1 MTSAASRVGEPPTM
15 SELTISETDD
25 PRVVEEAAT
34 SDYSLHV
41 VPRTWRLGRL
51 SLAMAWSS
59 LLTAMFWIVF
69 AATVALAV
77 GTRDA
82 LIGIALSVV
91 VYGAINGVLSVAA
104 ARTGLTV
111 ALLSRSMFGYFGAS
125 LATAVFAAGAIYFA
139 IFEASVLAIAFQTHF
154 GGSLNTWYLVMAAVS
169 VPIVLGGVRVW
180 LDKLNAVL
188 LPIFLGGMIAAVIWA
203 VVEYDYD
210 GSWATY
216 QPTSTAGIA
225 GPGWWF
231 AFTAYMGVWLSMF
244 YTFDF
249 ARLGKVEEARSNG
262 FWVFGP
268 PYWLFTLLVNGVVG
282 IFLAQTIP
290 TEGGVSEASVVIGI
304 VQMMGW
310 AGLLFVLATQIKIN
324 SANVYLASTNLQSFF
339 SRALR
344 ITLPRSV
351 WTVAIG
357 VVMYVVMRT
366 DVFSFILKA
375 LQYQGAVVVGWVAI
389 ALVQLAYFRRGGRDE
404 TSFEFRPGRV
414 PGMNPGG
421 LVSWTVGSAIG
432 VYLIAD
438 GEPTGVT
445 WALPITFV
453 ICGGLYAAALAAARP
468 SWFVTLRAND
478 PRLEV
483 ADAWEQRILCGDCD
497 RSYVAIEMDRRPEP
511 GHDPICSQCAT
522 GYGFHR
528 AAQHEARG
536 VASA

>member
-1 MTSAASRVGEPPTM
+1 VTSVTTPAQATPPTR
-15 SELTISETDD
+15 SDLEISETDD
-25 PRVVEEAAT
+25 PRVVEEAARN
-34 SDYSLHV
+34 DYSLHV
-41 VPRTWRLGRL
+41 VPPTWRLGRFA
-51 SLAMAWSS
+51 LAMAWSS

-91 VYGAINGVLSVAA
+91 VYGAINYVLSIAA

-111 ALLSRSMFGYFGAS
+111 ALMSRSMFGYFGAS

-139 IFEASVLAIAFQTHF
+139 IFEASVLAIAFQTQF
-154 GGSLNTWYLVMAAVS
+154 GGALNTWYLVMAVVS

-180 LDKLNAVL
+180 LDKLNGVL
-188 LPIFLGGMIAAVIWA
+188 LPLFAGGLIAAVVWA
-203 VVEYDYD
+203 IAKYGYDS
-210 GSWATY
+210 SWATY
-216 QPTSTAGIA
+216 RPKSTAGIA

-268 PYWLFTLLVNGVVG
+268 PYWLLTLLVNGVVG
-282 IFLAQTIP
+282 IFLAQAIP
-290 TEGGVSEASVVIGI
+290 TQGGVSEASVVIGI

-310 AGLLFVLATQIKIN
+310 AGLIFVLATQIKIN
-324 SANVYLASTNLQSFF
+324 SANVYLASTNTQSFF

-344 ITLPRSV
+344 ITLPRSA

-357 VVMYVVMRT
+357 IVMYVVMRT

-389 ALVQLAYFRRGGRDE
+389 ALVQLAYLHSRGLDE
-404 TSFEFRPGRV
+404 RAIEFRPGRV
-414 PGMNPGG
+414 PGVNPGG
-421 LVSWTVGSAIG
+421 VIAWTVGSAIG
-432 VYLIAD
+432 IYLIAA
-438 GEPTGVT
+438 GHPTGVT
-445 WALPITFV
+445 WALPVTFV
-453 ICGGLYAAALAAARP
+453 VAGGLYAAALLVARP
-468 SWFVTLRAND
+468 GWFVTARPHD
-478 PRLEV
+478 PRDEV
-483 ADAWEQRILCGDCD
+483 TDAWRERILCTECE
-497 RSYVAIEMDRRPEP
+497 RSYVAIEMDRRPESP
-511 GHDPICSQCAT
+511 HGPICSQCAT

-528 AAQHEARG
+528 AAQR
-536 VASA
+536 VAG

>member
-1 MTSAASRVGEPPTM
+1 MA
-15 SELTISETDD
+15 ELTVSETDD
-25 PRVVEEAAT
+25 PRVVEEAAR

-41 VPRTWRLGRL
+41 VPRTWRLGRFA
-51 SLAMAWSS
+51 LAMAWSS
-59 LLTAMFWIVF
+59 LLTAMFWVVF

-139 IFEASVLAIAFQTHF
+139 IFEASVLAIAFQTQF

-188 LPIFLGGMIAAVIWA
+188 LPIFVGGMIAAVVWA
-203 VVEYDYD
+203 IAEFGYDS
-210 GSWATY
+210 SWASY
-216 QPTSTAGIA
+216 EPESTAGIA

-262 FWVFGP
+262 FWLFGP
-268 PYWLFTLLVNGVVG
+268 PYWLATLFVNGVVG
-282 IFLAQTIP
+282 IFLAQAIP

-304 VQMMGW
+304 VQLMGW
-310 AGLLFVLATQIKIN
+310 AGLIFVLATQIKIN
-324 SANVYLASTNLQSFF
+324 SANVYLASTNAQSFF

-389 ALVQLAYFRRGGRDE
+389 ALVHLAYFRGRGSGD
-404 TSFEFRPGRV
+404 TAFEFRPGRV

-421 LVSWTVGSAIG
+421 LLAWTIGSAIG
-432 VYLIAD
+432 IYLIAD
-438 GEPTGVT
+438 GAPAGVT
-445 WALPITFV
+445 WALPTTFTV
-453 ICGGLYAAALAAARP
+453 SGALYALALAVARP
-468 SWFVTLRAND
+468 GWFVTPRPND
-478 PRLEV
+478 PRAEV
-483 ADAWEQRILCGDCD
+483 ADVWRERILCESCD
-497 RSYVAIEMDRRPEP
+497 RSYVAVEMDRRPDGRRP
-511 GHDPICSQCAT
+511 AICSQCAT

-528 AAQHEARG
+528 AAQQEAHAAAG
-536 VASA
+536 G

>member
-1 MTSAASRVGEPPTM
+1 VTSTATPEAQPQAPAG
-15 SELTISETDD
+15 LTITETDD
-25 PRVVEEAAT
+25 PRVVEEAAS

-51 SLAMAWSS
+51 ALAMAWSS

-82 LIGIALSVV
+82 LIGIALSVIA
-91 VYGAINGVLSVAA
+91 YGAINYVLSVAA

-111 ALLSRSMFGYFGAS
+111 ALISRSMFGYFGAS

-139 IFEASVLAIAFQTHF
+139 IFEASVLAVAFQVHF
-154 GGSLNTWYLVMAAVS
+154 GGSLNTWYLVMAGVS
-169 VPIVLGGVRVW
+169 VPIVLGGIRVW
-180 LDKLNAVL
+180 LDKLNGFL
-188 LPIFLGGMIAAVIWA
+188 LPLFAGGLIAAVIWA
-203 VVEYDYD
+203 VAEFGYD
-210 GSWATY
+210 GSWASY
-216 QPTSTAGIA
+216 EPESTAGIA

-262 FWVFGP
+262 FWLFGP
-268 PYWLFTLLVNGVVG
+268 PYWLLTLLVNGVVG
-282 IFLAQTIP
+282 IFLAQAIP
-290 TEGGVSEASVVIGI
+290 TEGGVSEASVVVGI

-310 AGLLFVLATQIKIN
+310 AGLIFVLATQIKIN
-324 SANVYLASTNLQSFF
+324 SANVYLASTNAQSFF

-344 ITLPRSV
+344 ITLPRSI

-389 ALVQLAYFRRGGRDE
+389 ALVQLGYFRRRGQDE
-404 TSFEFRPGRV
+404 TAWEFRPGRV
-414 PGMNPGG
+414 PGINPGG
-421 LVSWTVGSAIG
+421 LTAWVVGSAVG
-432 VYLIAD
+432 VYLIAH
-438 GEPTGVT
+438 GAPTGVT
-445 WALPITFV
+445 WALPATFALS
-453 ICGGLYAAALAAARP
+453 GGLYAVALALARP
-468 SWFVTLRAND
+468 AWFVTTRPND

-483 ADAWEQRILCGDCD
+483 PDPWQQRILCGSCD
-497 RSYVAIEMDRRPEP
+497 RSYVAVEIDREP
-511 GHDPICSQCAT
+511 DGEHRPICSQCAT

-528 AAQHEARG
+528 AAQQEARA
-536 VASA
+536 VAG